1 MTPHPYSA
9 ALAEAFDLAQLDA
22 GARQALAEADLGPL
36 WRVTGGWRRN
46 GTSPRLRKEAVA
58 MLQRHGL
65 LQASGPGGARVLTH
79 LGRALAVRLSKG
91 RRRA

>member
-9 ALAEAFDLAQLDA
+9 ALAEAFDLEKLGA
-22 GARQALAEADLGPL
+22 GERQALAEADLGPL

-46 GTSPRLRKEAVA
+46 SASPRVKKEAVA
-58 MLQRHGL
+58 LLQQHGL
-65 LQASGPGGARVLTH
+65 LQASGRGGARVLTH
-79 LGRALAVRLSKG
+79 LGQALATRLSKG